1 MPWFKVDDGLHAH
14 RKVARAGIDAM
25 GLWVVAGSWCADQL
39 TDGFI
44 PDYMARKLD
53 EDFEVHAASLV
64 AAKLWIVGE
73 KDDETGWWFH
83 QWSEEGRQPTAA
95 SVNAKRGDARE
106 RMAKLR
112 ADRAEAAKN
121 KEKRSQDVRA
131 NKERSSANVFAGDDS
146 EGAFVAAEVAA
157 GGPGGS
163 ARTSDSSLS
172 NVSGEPYTRS
182 ELQEGT
188 ETVRANTLRTSQEVA
203 STPTRPDPTHTSIS
217 NEIEEQP
224 FSSAVAALLADLP
237 PGLQLREDVEKI
249 CRHLADRIEDNGSK
263 RPSITKGW
271 RDAARLML
279 DKDGRTEE
287 EIHGAI
293 EWCQNDQFWR
303 GNVLSLPKL
312 RDKYDQMRLQ
322 AQRATPINAAQQR
335 FAQSAQVIEDMR
347 RLDEAEAA
355 GTRIPDLFALPP
367 GRTA

>member
-53 EDFEVHAASLV
+53 PDFEVHAASLV
-64 AAKLWIVGE
+64 AAKLWVPGG

-83 QWSEEGRQPTAA
+83 QWSEEGRQPTAE
-95 SVNAKRGDARE
+95 SVNAKRDDARE

-131 NKERSSANVFAGDDS
+131 NKERSSANVFAGSDS
-146 EGAFVAAEVAA
+146 ETDFVASEVAA
-157 GGPGGS
+157 GQLGDA
-163 ARTSDSSLS
+163 ARTSDSSLP
-172 NVSGEPYTRS
+172 NVPAELNKHS
-182 ELQEGT
+182 ELQGDT
-188 ETVRANTLRTSQEVA
+188 DSVRANTSRTSQEVT

-224 FSSAVAALLADLP
+224 FSSAIAALLADLP

-249 CRHLADRIEDNGSK
+249 CRHLADRIEGNGSK

-287 EIHGAI
+287 QVHAAI
-293 EWCQNDQFWR
+293 DWCQDSEFWR
-303 GNVLSLPKL
+303 GNILSLPKL
-312 RDKYDQMRLQ
+312 REKYDQLRLQ
-322 AQRATPINAAQQR
+322 AMRERAAPPRTNGGSNDQYLAAEMEWALQQ
-335 FAQSAQVIEDMR
+335 
-347 RLDEAEAA
+347 EAEEAA
-355 GTRIPDLFALPP
+355 RQQTIFEEMP
-367 GRTA
+367 T